1 MVFQFT
7 IGNQETYEPEKS
19 NRLQQ
24 DRGQMWKW
32 LGPLQGALE
41 SSHFHKF
48 SNEMRARD
56 SSEIASNISH
66 LSEH

>member
-1 MVFQFT
+1 
-7 IGNQETYEPEKS
+7 
-19 NRLQQ
+19 
-24 DRGQMWKW
+24 
-32 LGPLQGALE
+32 LE
-41 SSHFHKF
+41 SSHFYKF